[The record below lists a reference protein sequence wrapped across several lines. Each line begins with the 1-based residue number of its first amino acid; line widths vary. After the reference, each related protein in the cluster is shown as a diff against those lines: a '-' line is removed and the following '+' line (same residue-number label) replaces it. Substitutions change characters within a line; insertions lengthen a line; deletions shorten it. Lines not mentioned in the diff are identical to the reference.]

1 MASRSQASPQIPFS
15 LRCVP
20 RSMGGSA
27 PLLADVAG
35 PHASTWQTV
44 PSCPQALLQLRGFQP
59 HPRQLCYVVIPSPQ
73 GGAPCRR
80 RTWVLMGSH
89 PHHPPGALAPRR
101 RRGSEGQWPGRGS
114 DWPRGGGRGALGTG
128 NPAQIKQ
135 LLPRLTSGRGGLY
148 HRRCWERLG
157 EALPLPLQL
166 EGPEAGPGQLG
177 NKPSI

>member
-1 MASRSQASPQIPFS
+1 
-15 LRCVP
+15 
-20 RSMGGSA
+20 
-27 PLLADVAG
+27 
-35 PHASTWQTV
+35 
-44 PSCPQALLQLRGFQP
+44 
-59 HPRQLCYVVIPSPQ
+59 
-73 GGAPCRR
+73 
-80 RTWVLMGSH
+80 MGSH
-89 PHHPPGALAPRR
+89 SHHPPRALAPRR
-101 RRGSEGQWPGRGS
+101 RRGSEGQWQGRGS

-128 NPAQIKQ
+128 SPAQIKQ